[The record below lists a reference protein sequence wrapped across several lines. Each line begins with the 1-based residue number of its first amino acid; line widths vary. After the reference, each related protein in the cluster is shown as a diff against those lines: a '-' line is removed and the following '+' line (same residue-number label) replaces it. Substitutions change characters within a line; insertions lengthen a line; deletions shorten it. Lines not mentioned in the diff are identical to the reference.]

1 MIGRHSNMSFSGEL
15 MRSEADQQHGL
26 YKAVHQIKPK
36 SSKRG
41 RKSAIP
47 VEQREQVRRIKKQNM
62 ERRRRACISDKM
74 NALHNLAMNLI
85 GEDPAQY
92 QKAEKADIL
101 NMCYA
106 VFEHVVAIVK
116 EQPDMLLRVQQLF
129 DQFREKST
137 QEPVIMDEVLITSK
151 LNENKRSN
159 WSKDGADTKENH
171 SQSHPTLPSNPL
183 QDPFRSESDLQSYLP
198 HPKDSVL
205 HSYNPD
211 QTTSVEYLPEKE
223 HTFPSGDSG
232 IYPWELSFE
241 QRSSRILPAFETAFL
256 STPCAIRM
264 PLKHRL
270 SNNKPTIFRSS
281 SHESPISD
289 SPCAPV
295 NLVAGVNSAPMATR
309 LSSTVVWRPYLD

>member
-1 MIGRHSNMSFSGEL
+1 MSFSSEII
-15 MRSEADQQHGL
+15 RSEVDRQHGL
-26 YKAVHQIKPK
+26 YKAVHQIKPRT
-36 SSKRG
+36 SKRG
-41 RKSAIP
+41 RKSVIP
-47 VEQREQVRRIKKQNM
+47 VEQREQVRR
-62 ERRRRACISDKM
+62 
-74 NALHNLAMNLI
+74 
-85 GEDPAQY
+85 PAQY

-116 EQPDMLLRVQQLF
+116 EQPDMRLRVQQVF

-137 QEPVIMDEVLITSK
+137 QEPAIMDEMLIVSK
-151 LNENKRSN
+151 LSENSRN
-159 WSKDGADTKENH
+159 TWSEDGADTKENH
-171 SQSHPTLPSNPL
+171 FQSHPIIHSNPL

-198 HPKDSVL
+198 HPKDSLV
-205 HSYNPD
+205 HSYTAD
-211 QTTSVEYLPEKE
+211 QTTSVQLLPEKE

-232 IYPWELSFE
+232 FCPWELSFE

-281 SHESPISD
+281 SRESPTSEF
-289 SPCAPV
+289 PCAPV
-295 NLVAGVNSAPMATR
+295 NLVSGVNGAPVDAR

>member
-1 MIGRHSNMSFSGEL
+1 MSFSGEI
-15 MRSEADQQHGL
+15 MQSEVDQQHGL

-36 SSKRG
+36 TSKRG

-116 EQPDMLLRVQQLF
+116 EQPDMRLRVQQLF

-137 QEPVIMDEVLITSK
+137 QEPIVMDEVLTASK
-151 LNENKRSN
+151 LNENDWREH
-159 WSKDGADTKENH
+159 GADTKENH
-171 SQSHPTLPSNPL
+171 FQSHPILHSNPL
-183 QDPFRSESDLQSYLP
+183 QDPFRSESDLQNYLS

-211 QTTSVEYLPEKE
+211 QTTSTDYLPEKE

-232 IYPWELSFE
+232 FYPWELSFE

-281 SHESPISD
+281 SRESPTSD

-295 NLVAGVNSAPMATR
+295 NLVAGGNGASMTER